1 MRFMHSR
8 RSHVA
13 AVAGVALIALP
24 LAACSG
30 GGGES
35 GNGSGDEAVEL
46 SFLIDNGEQTVA
58 MIEALTE
65 AYTAENPNVTFDIEQ
80 RPGGGEGDNI
90 VKTRLATGE
99 MNDLFL
105 YNSGSL
111 FQALAPDQNLTPLD
125 DQEWVGRLNDAFR
138 TVVSTDNGVYGSPI
152 GTSMAGAVLYNIP
165 LYEELGLEVPE
176 SWDDFISNS
185 EAIAEAGDVAP
196 IAQTY
201 GDTWTSQLFVLGDF
215 GNVYAQD
222 PEWAEKYT
230 ANEAKYVDQPALQGF
245 VNQQEAFEADLFN
258 EDYASALY
266 DDGVRMVA
274 TGEAAHYPMLTFA
287 VGVLQNSYPDNLDD
301 VGVFPLP
308 AQDAADT
315 TLTIWMP
322 AGLYIPT
329 TTEGAALEAAKDF
342 LAFTVTPEG
351 CDIQVE
357 AGGANGPHV
366 IDECAL
372 PDEVPQLVK
381 DMQPYFDENRTAPA
395 LEFLSPIKGPALE
408 QITVEV
414 GSGIRSAEDGAAL
427 YDEDV
432 TKQAQQLGIEGW

>member
-1 MRFMHSR
+1 MHSR
-8 RSHVA
+8 RARA
-13 AVAGVALIALP
+13 AAITGAALLALP

-30 GGGES
+30 GGDAG
-35 GNGSGDEAVEL
+35 GDGGSGDEEVTI
-46 SFLIDNGEQTVA
+46 SFLFDNGEQTISMV
-58 MIEALTE
+58 EALTE
-65 AYTAENPNVTFDIEQ
+65 AYTAENPNVTFDLEQ

-99 MNDLFL
+99 MNDMFL

-111 FQALAPDQNLTPLD
+111 FQALGPDQTLTPLD
-125 DQEWVGRLNDAFR
+125 DQEWVGRLTEDFR
-138 TVVSTDNGVYGSPI
+138 RVVSTDNGVYGSPI

-165 LYEELGLEVPE
+165 LYEELGLEIPE
-176 SWDDFISNS
+176 TWDDFIAN
-185 EAIAEAGDVAP
+185 AEAVKDAGTAAP

-215 GNVYAQD
+215 GNVLAQD
-222 PEWAEKYT
+222 PEWADEYT
-230 ANEAKYVDQPALQGF
+230 ANNAKYVDEPALQGF
-245 VNQQEAFEADLFN
+245 ENQQAAYEADLFN
-258 EDYASALY
+258 EDFASALY

-287 VGVLQNSYPDNLDD
+287 VGVLQNVYPDNLND
-301 VGVFPLP
+301 VGVFALP

-315 TLTIWMP
+315 TLTTWQP
-322 AGLYIPT
+322 AGLYVPN
-329 TTEGAALEAAKDF
+329 TTEGAVLDAVKDF
-342 LAFTVTPEG
+342 LAFTVSAEG
-351 CDIQVE
+351 CELQLN
-357 AGGANGPHV
+357 AGGANGPFV
-366 IDECAL
+366 IDGCAL
-372 PDEVPQLVK
+372 PEDVPQLVK
-381 DMQPYFDENRTAPA
+381 DMQPYFDEGRTAPA

-432 TKQAQQLGIEGW
+432 EKQAQQLGLEGW